1 QGLLNSHQLEE
12 PQLLDLDLVSRL
24 ERLSLLEPES
34 DFGAVDVELSTRS
47 DDLPRLCEDQ
57 LLLCGDHQ
65 RILKVGGCFSAKGVQ
80 VLLRDVAP
88 QILRGTVDVRL
99 DGVAIGALQ
108 ARRDQRRAVQ
118 PISEADIVIRLPN
131 VGVRAEGGA
140 TENLLS
146 TLLLLDV
153 ERSVRARQQRSVSAA
168 D

>member
-1 QGLLNSHQLEE
+1 
-12 PQLLDLDLVSRL
+12 
-24 ERLSLLEPES
+24 
-34 DFGAVDVELSTRS
+34 
-47 DDLPRLCEDQ
+47 
-57 LLLCGDHQ
+57 
-65 RILKVGGCFSAKGVQ
+65 ILKVGGCFSAKGVE

-118 PISEADIVIRLPN
+118 PVSEADIVIRLPN

-168 D
+168 DSGLGADSVVADLLKLGVIPAGNLDRLLDCQSRGNGRIASRNLGGCLCSICGQADEKQCSHHL